1 MGGAAVAGGVAR
13 GTAEQGRAARGA
25 AFRCAT
31 LSRVSEVLLID
42 DDERLG
48 EVLVEYG
55 ARFGLAVTP
64 TATPSAG
71 LARLASGDFD
81 AVILDVMLPE
91 MDGFEVLRRIRASSD
106 VPVVMLTA
114 RGEITDRV
122 VGLEIG
128 ADDYLPKPF
137 EPRELVA
144 RLQTNIKRYR
154 AASPGR
160 ASGSPERAVDEEAGV
175 RRFDGLSL
183 HPETREVR
191 VGEVAVELTTMEY
204 ELLTLLATAPGRA
217 FSRDEILGA
226 LKGTEHELFSRSVDI
241 LVSRLRAKLRP
252 ATPVRTVHGA
262 GYAFV
267 ARRLAAARERPSG
280 RRHGGA

>member
-1 MGGAAVAGGVAR
+1 M
-13 GTAEQGRAARGA
+13 
-25 AFRCAT
+25 
-31 LSRVSEVLLID
+31 SEVLLID

-55 ARFGLAVTP
+55 ERFGLAITARTTP
-64 TATPSAG
+64 GAG
-71 LARLASGDFD
+71 LETLADGDFD

-91 MDGFEVLRRIRASSD
+91 MDGFEVLRRIRATSD

-144 RLQTNIKRYR
+144 RLQANIKRYR
-154 AASPGR
+154 ATR
-160 ASGSPERAVDEEAGV
+160 TSGPSSTEQ
-175 RRFDGLSL
+175 RFEGLSL
-183 HPETREVR
+183 DPELREVR
-191 VGEVAVELTTMEY
+191 VDGAPADLTTMEY
-204 ELLTLLATAPGRA
+204 ALLTLLASEPGRA

-252 ATPVRTVHGA
+252 ATPIRTVHGA

-267 ARRLAAARERPSG
+267 ARRLDPEP
-280 RRHGGA
+280 